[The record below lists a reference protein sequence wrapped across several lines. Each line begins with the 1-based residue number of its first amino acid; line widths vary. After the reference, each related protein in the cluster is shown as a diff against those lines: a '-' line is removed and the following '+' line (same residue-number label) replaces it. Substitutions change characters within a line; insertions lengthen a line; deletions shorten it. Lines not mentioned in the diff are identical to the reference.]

1 MTLWRKILNTFSF
14 GRRGGGCHGEG
25 LYIKGDEK
33 RMITFLTGLT
43 IGFVVGFMTA
53 FIWEH
58 R

>member
-1 MTLWRKILNTFSF
+1 MIFAKYKNKDPLKSKR
-14 GRRGGGCHGEG
+14 
-25 LYIKGDEK
+25 DEK